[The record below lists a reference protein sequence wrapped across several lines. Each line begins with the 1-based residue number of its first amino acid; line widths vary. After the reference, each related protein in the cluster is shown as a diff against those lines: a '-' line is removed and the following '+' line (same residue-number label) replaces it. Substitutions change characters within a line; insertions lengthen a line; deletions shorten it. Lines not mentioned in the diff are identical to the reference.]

1 MVNRLQAIRLQ
12 MADTAST
19 MDRREAIDRT
29 IDNLRARLAE
39 TPPAHEL
46 AAAQASL
53 AELKQVVRGEKG

>member
-1 MVNRLQAIRLQ
+1 